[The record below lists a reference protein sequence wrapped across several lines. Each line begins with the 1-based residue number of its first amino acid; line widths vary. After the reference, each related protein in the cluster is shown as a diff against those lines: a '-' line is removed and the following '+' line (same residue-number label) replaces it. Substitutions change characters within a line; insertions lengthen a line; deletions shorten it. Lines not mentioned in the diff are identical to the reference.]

1 MKCSLFDPLF
11 GLISSTLREHPNII
25 FDGTEDYSCGEIFYI
40 SFVAKMPAP
49 GNKADIDLDEVF
61 AQYPDGFAVQ
71 SISDLEYT
79 KVVRPEV
86 APNLPNREEMRGTF
100 TLRVTKA
107 NWLKGEI
114 GVVSDVTLTTGSAV
128 TLDDAF
134 AKCRELPEDKQQIM
148 IDQVMLTLKAFG
160 I

>member
-1 MKCSLFDPLF
+1 MKASLFDPLLS
-11 GLISSTLREHPNII
+11 LISNTLREHPNII
-25 FDGTEDYSCGEIFYI
+25 FDGTQSDSYGESFYI
-40 SFVAKMPAP
+40 SFIAKMPAP
-49 GNKADIDLDEVF
+49 GNKANIDLDNVF

-79 KVVRPEV
+79 KVTLPDDV
-86 APNLPNREEMRGTF
+86 PNLPPLEEVRGTF

-107 NWLKGEI
+107 NWLKGEV
-114 GVVSDVTLTTGSAV
+114 GVIDGITLTTGSVV